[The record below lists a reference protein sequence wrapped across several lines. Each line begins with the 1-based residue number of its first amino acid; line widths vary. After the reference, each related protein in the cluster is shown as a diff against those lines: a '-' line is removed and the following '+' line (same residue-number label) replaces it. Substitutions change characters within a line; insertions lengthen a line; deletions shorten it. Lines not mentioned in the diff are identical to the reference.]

1 MAWYIPYTKQSVTE
15 YDEFLETSRPTLASS
30 LMRLLLVV
38 IFRLLLLGV
47 GGSLSF
53 ISGVAIAH
61 FFPAKNPQMP
71 LVEKALRRSLTQ
83 TIADL
88 KRQYTNTSGPVT
100 PLTPLQRQNLQAQ
113 LTQLQSQLQN
123 LRDRTA
129 ALETEIMGSSSKI
142 NIEARLE
149 IVSEQLDP
157 NNSGWDRRPPTFMV
171 TLPSDILFPGDKTTL
186 NPNQQAILDSIISEM
201 SSCEGSTV
209 RIAAHTDN
217 VGDAQDN
224 LLLSLQ
230 RAQVVKQYLAAGK
243 GDKYRWYAIGYGETR
258 PLVGNDTDSKR
269 QRNRRL
275 EISID

>member
-1 MAWYIPYTKQSVTE
+1 MTE
-15 YDEFLETSRPTLASS
+15 YDEILETSRPTLASS

-38 IFRLLLLGV
+38 ILRLLLLGV
-47 GGSLSF
+47 GGSFSF
-53 ISGVAIAH
+53 ISGVVWAH
-61 FFPAKNPQMP
+61 FYPAKNAKMP
-71 LVEKALRRSLTQ
+71 LVEKVQRRSLTQ

-88 KRQYTNTSGPVT
+88 KRQLSNTSGHVT
-100 PLTPLQRQNLQAQ
+100 LTPLQRQNLQAQ

-129 ALETEIMGSSSKI
+129 ALETEIMGSSSKLS
-142 NIEARLE
+142 IEARLE

-157 NNSGWDRRPPTFMV
+157 NNSGLYRRPPTFMAI
-171 TLPSDILFPGDKTTL
+171 LPSDIFFPGDQTTL

-201 SSCEGSTV
+201 SPYEGSTV

-230 RAQVVKQYLAAGK
+230 RAQVVKQYLAAAK
-243 GDKYRWYAIGYGETR
+243 GDKYRWYAIGYGESR
-258 PLVGNDTDSKR
+258 PQVGNDTDSKR
-269 QRNRRL
+269 QLNRRL
-275 EISID
+275 EIYID

>member
-1 MAWYIPYTKQSVTE
+1 LAWYIPYSKQSVTE

-129 ALETEIMGSSSKI
+129 ALETEIMGSSSKL

-171 TLPSDILFPGDKTTL
+171 TLPSDILFPGDQTTL
-186 NPNQQAILDSIISEM
+186 NPNQQAILDSIISEI
-201 SSCEGSTV
+201 SSDKGSTV

-230 RAQVVKQYLAAGK
+230 RAQVVKQYLVAAK
-243 GDKYRWYAIGYGETR
+243 GDKYRWIAIGYGESR
-258 PLVGNDTDSKR
+258 PLVGNDTDSFR

>member
-1 MAWYIPYTKQSVTE
+1 
-15 YDEFLETSRPTLASS
+15 
-30 LMRLLLVV
+30 MRLLLVV

-47 GGSLSF
+47 GGSFAF

-61 FFPAKNPQMP
+61 FYPAENPKMP
-71 LVEKALRRSLTQ
+71 LVEKVLRRSFLQ
-83 TIADL
+83 AMADL
-88 KRQYTNTSGPVT
+88 KRQYTNTSGSVT
-100 PLTPLQRQNLQAQ
+100 PLTPLQRQNLLAQ
-113 LTQLQSQLQN
+113 LTGLQSQLQD

-129 ALETEIMGSSSKI
+129 ALETEIMGSSSKQ
-142 NIEARLE
+142 NIETRLE
-149 IVSEQLDP
+149 IISEQLDP

-171 TLPSDILFPGDKTTL
+171 TLPSDILFPEDQTTL
-186 NPNQQAILDSIISEM
+186 NPNQQVILDSIISEM
-201 SSCEGSTV
+201 SSYKGSTV

-224 LLLSLQ
+224 LQLSLQ
-230 RAQVVKQYLAAGK
+230 RAQVVKQYLAAAL
-243 GDKYRWYAIGYGETR
+243 GDKYRWIAIGYGESR

>member
-1 MAWYIPYTKQSVTE
+1 
-15 YDEFLETSRPTLASS
+15 
-30 LMRLLLVV
+30 MRLLLVV

-53 ISGVAIAH
+53 ISGVALAH
-61 FFPAKNPQMP
+61 FYPAKNPQMP
-71 LVEKALRRSLTQ
+71 LVEKALRRSFTQ
-83 TIADL
+83 ALADL
-88 KRQYTNTSGPVT
+88 KRSLTNTSGPVE
-100 PLTPLQRQNLQAQ
+100 PLTLLQRQNLQAQ

-129 ALETEIMGSSSKI
+129 ALETEIMGSSSQLS
-142 NIEARLE
+142 IEARLE
-149 IVSEQLDP
+149 ILSEQLDP

-171 TLPSDILFPGDKTTL
+171 TLPSDILFPEDQTTL
-186 NPNQQAILDSIISEM
+186 NPNQQVILDSIISEM
-201 SSCEGSTV
+201 SSYKGATV

-224 LLLSLQ
+224 LLLTLQ
-230 RAQVVKQYLAAGK
+230 RAQVVKQYLAAEM
-243 GDKYRWYAIGYGETR
+243 GDNYRWIAIGYGEIR